1 MHINGAPSA
10 ARFGLFLN
18 NRGAVIVGERY
29 TLATL
34 LALAVRAEELGF
46 DFVSVGDSVLAK
58 PRYAPVPT
66 LAAVAAVTTRIELT
80 TGVLQPHLRP
90 PVQFAQ
96 EWATLDALSG
106 GRTSL
111 GVGLGSGSRE
121 LVAAELSLAGLSH
134 SSRAAALEE
143 SITVLRALW
152 SGSGPVTF
160 PGRFWNLTDVN
171 PGYRPVRPG
180 GVPILIA
187 CGTYVPETAGAGP
200 VGIVSPDAAG
210 AVIGPVGRVARL
222 GDGWIS
228 GILRPEEWAVLW
240 ARLRVEGEAVGRDL
254 AAQTFERRFNTYIHV
269 GNDRG
274 AARREGKHFME
285 AYHRLP
291 LDDATLDRWLIY
303 GSAADCAARLSELID
318 AGVNSFQFVLASDDQ
333 MTQLERLA
341 ETLRG
346 FVPGKS

>member
-1 MHINGAPSA
+1 MINSAPSGI
-10 ARFGLFLN
+10 RFGLFLN
-18 NRGAVIVGERY
+18 NRGAVIVGESY

-34 LALAVRAEELGF
+34 VSLAARAEELRF

-58 PRYAPVPT
+58 PRYAPIPT

-90 PVQFAQ
+90 PVQLAQ

-111 GVGLGSGSRE
+111 GVGLGSGGRE

-134 SSRAAALEE
+134 SSRAAAFEE

-152 SGSGPVTF
+152 SGSEPVTF
-160 PGRFWNLTDVN
+160 PGRFWNLTDVD

-187 CGTYVPETAGAGP
+187 CGTYVPEAAGANP
-200 VGIVSPDAAG
+200 VGIVSPAAGG

-240 ARLRVEGEAVGRDL
+240 ARLRAEGEAAGRDL
-254 AAQTFERRFNTYIHV
+254 AAQNFERRFNTYIHV

-285 AYHRLP
+285 AYHRLR
-291 LDDATLDRWLIY
+291 LDDATVDRWLIH
-303 GSAADCAARLSELID
+303 GSATDCAVRLSELID
-318 AGVNSFQFVLASDDQ
+318 VGVNSFQFVLASDDQ

-341 ETLRG
+341 ETLG
-346 FVPGKS
+346 VFAPEKN

>member
-1 MHINGAPSA
+1 MT
-10 ARFGLFLN
+10 RFGLFLN
-18 NRGAVIVGERY
+18 NRGAVIDGERY
-29 TLATL
+29 TLASL
-34 LALAVRAEELGF
+34 LALAARAEELGF
-46 DFVSVGDSVLAK
+46 DFVAVGDSVLAK
-58 PRYAPVPT
+58 PRFAPIPT

-90 PVQFAQ
+90 PVQLAQ

-111 GVGLGSGSRE
+111 GVGLGSGSRD

-134 SSRAAALEE
+134 RSRSAAFEE
-143 SITVLRALW
+143 SISALRALW

-187 CGTYVPETAGAGP
+187 CGTYVPAGVGP
-200 VGIVSPDAAG
+200 NDIVSPDAAG

-240 ARLRVEGEAVGRDL
+240 ARLRDAGEAAGRDL
-254 AAQTFERRFNTYIHV
+254 AAKTFERRFSTYIHV

-274 AARREGKHFME
+274 AARWEGRQFME
-285 AYHRLP
+285 TYYKLR
-291 LDDATLDRWLIY
+291 LDDATLDRWLIH

-318 AGVNSFQFVLASDDQ
+318 AGVNSFQFVLASADQ
-333 MTQLERLA
+333 MTQLERLSN
-341 ETLRG
+341 TLSIIL
-346 FVPGKS
+346 PGKS